1 MTAQI
6 DNGQNCPVAVED
18 VVAELQKTAEGRM
31 QLELATMRVQ
41 VAKLRDEVQQ
51 NGHPDESDGELDGEP
66 DPSVDS
72 ED

>member
-6 DNGQNCPVAVED
+6 DNGQNYPVAVED

-51 NGHPDESDGELDGEP
+51 TGHPDELGGDP
-66 DPSVDS
+66 DPPADS